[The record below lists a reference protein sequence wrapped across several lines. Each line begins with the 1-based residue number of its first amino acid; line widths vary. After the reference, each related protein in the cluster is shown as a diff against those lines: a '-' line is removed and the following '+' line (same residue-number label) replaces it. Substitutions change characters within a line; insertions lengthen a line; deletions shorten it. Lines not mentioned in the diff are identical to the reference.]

1 MDCNRISIV
10 MPEVVDSKEDT
21 YIHTYY
27 KWQLATKLNKFT

>member
-21 YIHTYY
+21 YIHTYVL
-27 KWQLATKLNKFT
+27 QMATGD